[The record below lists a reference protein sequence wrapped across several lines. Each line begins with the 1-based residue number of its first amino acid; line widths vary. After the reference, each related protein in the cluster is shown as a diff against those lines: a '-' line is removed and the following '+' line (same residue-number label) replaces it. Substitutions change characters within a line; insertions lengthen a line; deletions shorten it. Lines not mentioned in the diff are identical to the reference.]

1 LGGVFFPDKAGLSV
15 NCSEEMNAGICR
27 IKLHLSE
34 SQSLKDKRRV
44 VKSIISRLRSQ
55 YNISIAEVDDQDLW
69 QLVTLGIACV
79 SNHNQ
84 HVDETLSKAMGFI
97 TKNYPELEIVDQ
109 EIEILSGP

>member
-1 LGGVFFPDKAGLSV
+1 
-15 NCSEEMNAGICR
+15 MNAGICR

-34 SQSLKDKRRV
+34 SQSLKDKRRI
-44 VKSIISRLRSQ
+44 VKSIISRLRSK

-79 SNHNQ
+79 SNQNQ
-84 HVDETLSKAMGFI
+84 HVDETLSKAMSFI

-109 EIEILSGP
+109 EIEILSVP